1 MSKIAFSVSL
11 FQIFQTNQN
20 RKSRGKLFSLMQEL
34 DIYILQLL
42 IYNLEM
48 FHKNKGHKKY
58 NIKEKPNPNPT
69 TMKAT

>member
-1 MSKIAFSVSL
+1 
-11 FQIFQTNQN
+11 
-20 RKSRGKLFSLMQEL
+20 MQEL

-48 FHKNKGHKKY
+48 FLKNRGHKKY